1 MSAVNPLGELDDD
14 DFVRCPFESRTGRS
28 GPVEHGELEAL
39 VLVAGRWVRVCAEC
53 ADKHESTLWRDG
65 R

>member
-1 MSAVNPLGELDDD
+1 MSAVNPLDVLGDDD
-14 DFVRCPFESRTGRS
+14 SVRCPFESSAGRS

-39 VLVAGRWVRVCAEC
+39 VLVAGRWVRVCA
-53 ADKHESTLWRDG
+53 DTHESTLWRDG